1 MTYRILVEKRI
12 EKEFRRVPV
21 HDRQRIDRAIL
32 ALASNPRPH
41 GCKKLTDKDGY
52 RVRIGEYRV
61 LYTID
66 DESRTVVVYR
76 IKIRSEKTYR

>member
-76 IKIRSEKTYR
+76 VKIRSEKTYK

>member
-1 MTYRILVEKRI
+1 LTYRILVEKRI

-76 IKIRSEKTYR
+76 VKIRSEKTYK